1 MIIELNLIQN
11 FLLALFVVL
20 SLGVVI
26 FAAKKLFGS
35 KSPSGKNAV
44 LSEKTDKLPE
54 SPRADTINTHQLEK
68 ERVKEEESE
77 NYEKLL
83 RVGRRHAKSLL
94 YETAREAGRILKG
107 TRQTN
112 EHVEEHLDKVLH
124 NIAANDIHTLKTATS
139 SFDQD
144 FQKNLAAIQTQ
155 MQETMH
161 AMMEETKKRY
171 DQKLEEFMQEL
182 MKKGAASQS
191 ETDKKT
197 AEMLAKAEAE
207 IAEYKKA
214 KLSQA
219 DEEVT
224 KLVQKVYKDILRI
237 SMPENVHEE
246 LIVKSLEQAKKDG
259 ILKL

>member
-1 MIIELNLIQN
+1 MIIELNLLEN

-26 FAAKKLFGS
+26 FAAKKLFDS
-35 KSPSGKNAV
+35 KPHSGKKAAP
-44 LSEKTDKLPE
+44 SEKTETLPE
-54 SPRADTINTHQLEK
+54 SPRADTINTHQLER
-68 ERVKEEESE
+68 ERATEEESE

-107 TRQTN
+107 TKQTN
-112 EHVEEHLDKVLH
+112 EHMDEHLDKVLH
-124 NIAANDIHTLKTATS
+124 SIAANDIHTLKTATS
-139 SFDQD
+139 NFDQD
-144 FQKNLAAIQTQ
+144 FQKNLATIQTQ

-161 AMMEETKKRY
+161 TMMEETKKRY
-171 DQKLEEFMQEL
+171 DERLEEFMQEL

-197 AEMLAKAEAE
+197 AELMSKAEEE
-207 IAEYKKA
+207 IAEYRKA

-224 KLVQKVYKDILRI
+224 KLVQKVYRDVLRVI
-237 SMPENVHEE
+237 MPESVHEE

-259 ILKL
+259 IFKL